1 MTIEKLTIAYMVGAD
16 LYASGRDYDLG
27 LLLGELT
34 ETYNDIYGAGRW
46 LAAPTTDLPADFSTD
61 TYTIEGGQLVKASP
75 ELIAERQAAK
85 AKAAASVEIAQLRA
99 YLTQTDYA
107 PIKCGEL
114 GLSMAEIYP
123 ELHAER
129 TAARAR
135 INELQEG
142 GAE

>member
-1 MTIEKLTIAYMVGAD
+1 MNAFISYRPAEQGGVW
-16 LYASGRDYDLG
+16 
-27 LLLGELT
+27 
-34 ETYNDIYGAGRW
+34 TYNGTHQGEIEQLRAQ
-46 LAAPTTDLPADFSTD
+46 LSTCLVFPLPADFSTD
-61 TYTIEGGQLVKASP
+61 TYTIENGKLVKANP
-75 ELIAERQAAK
+75 ELIAERLAVK
-85 AKAAASVEIAQLRA
+85 AKAAASVEIAELRA

-123 ELHAER
+123 ELHAQR

-135 INELQEG
+135 INLLQEG